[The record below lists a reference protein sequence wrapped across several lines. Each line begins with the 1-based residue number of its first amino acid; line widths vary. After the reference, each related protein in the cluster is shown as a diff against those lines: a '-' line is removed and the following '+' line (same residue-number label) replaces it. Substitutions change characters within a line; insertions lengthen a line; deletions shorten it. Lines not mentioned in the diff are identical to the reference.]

1 MRQFL
6 IIGHEAP
13 TTPSFSLD
21 DLAGDAGRL
30 DILCRCVTSAF
41 VRSHGIREDV
51 QVHLV
56 LNDQFTI
63 QFDGPELK
71 RLNPDERTTAA
82 LIRTALEH
90 RDNAIGHMPAES
102 TPGVSIRRMGFA
114 ETVDRLK
121 TETTPIRLDEAGT
134 PVVDIDPPD
143 DPLFVLSDHHSFT
156 DDEIERLSDVTEYQ
170 IRLGPMI
177 LHADHAITVTHNY
190 LDTNGYETY

>member
-6 IIGHEAP
+6 IVGHEAP

-21 DLAGDAGRL
+21 DLAGGAGRL

-51 QVHLV
+51 RVHLV

-63 QFDGPELK
+63 QFDGSNLK
-71 RLNPDERTTAA
+71 RLNPDERSTAA
-82 LIRTALEH
+82 LIRTALEN
-90 RDNAIGHMPAES
+90 RENAIGHMPAES

-114 ETVDRLK
+114 ETVEKLK
-121 TETTPIRLDEAGT
+121 TETAPIRLHETGT
-134 PVVDIDPPD
+134 PIVDIDPPD

-156 DDEIERLSDVTEYQ
+156 NDESDQLNDVTEHQ
-170 IRLGPMI
+170 VRVGPVI
-177 LHADHAITVTHNY
+177 LHADHAITIAHNY
-190 LDTNGYETY
+190 LDTSGYEKY